1 MRLQEAFDDG
11 HRPLLL
17 QADDTRDS
25 EPAGRLMNSPEAI
38 HKMEVDE
45 NSARQ
50 TIVSRYALSA
60 NADASNSSLSR
71 VGESNSKTDG
81 DNSAAFPLL
90 IPSLPDYSDTV
101 MLASSTSE
109 ARSSSLRP
117 RTLARPK
124 DDAWLLNTSESR
136 PVVDSKMIYESPA
149 TIQQKRVDV
158 AASGTPL
165 VPVAENAYMPAG
177 RRLFDFRT
185 PTKHSLRPRPRKELS
200 SNNLG
205 PGRALHQQ
213 DQRRQHLQEQGPMLP
228 FLSSPRILPQPLHMM
243 EHQQPSLLTSPRIL
257 PRPLRMT
264 EQQPQPPLLSSP
276 RILPQPLRL
285 VEPNQPPVQQSSRHN
300 QPRIDSQ
307 QCESN
312 GIHPMPSQ
320 PLPRFP
326 NF

>member
-1 MRLQEAFDDG
+1 MRLHEAFDDG
-11 HRPLLL
+11 HRPLIL

-38 HKMEVDE
+38 HKMDVHE
-45 NSARQ
+45 NSTRQ
-50 TIVSRYALSA
+50 AIVSRYALSA
-60 NADASNSSLSR
+60 NADTSNSSLSR
-71 VGESNSKTDG
+71 VGEGNLKTDG
-81 DNSAAFPLL
+81 ENSAAFPLL

-136 PVVDSKMIYESPA
+136 PVVDFKMIYESPA
-149 TIQQKRVDV
+149 TIQKKSVGV
-158 AASGTPL
+158 AASSASGTPL
-165 VPVAENAYMPAG
+165 APAAENADMPSG

-185 PTKHSLRPRPRKELS
+185 PTKHSLRPRPRKEVS
-200 SNNLG
+200 SNNPG
-205 PGRALHQQ
+205 PTRALHQQ
-213 DQRRQHLQEQGPMLP
+213 EQPRQIHQEQFPMLP
-228 FLSSPRILPQPLHMM
+228 FLSSPKILPQPLPMM
-243 EHQQPSLLTSPRIL
+243 DQQQPSLLTSPKIL
-257 PRPLRMT
+257 PP
-264 EQQPQPPLLSSP
+264 
-276 RILPQPLRL
+276 PLRL
-285 VEPNQPPVQQSSRHN
+285 MEPNQPPVQRSHRHN
-300 QPRIDSQ
+300 QPRVDSQ